1 MLIPQFIGILTGE
14 HRKVLVISRFQA
26 MDRLT
31 VSMGCYIDTIDCGC
45 RHRMHR
51 VLNELGIISTTI
63 AVLVAWIGQAVE
75 LACP

>member
-26 MDRLT
+26 MERST
-31 VSMGCYIDTIDCGC
+31 VLMGCYIGTTDCGC
-45 RHRMHR
+45 RHRVRR
-51 VLNELGIISTTI
+51 VLSELGVISTTI
-63 AVLVAWIGQAVE
+63 TVLVALIGQAVE